1 MKHFTLPRFWE
12 HYRDLPDDI
21 QDLADRKF
29 ELLKSNPRHPSLHL
43 KKIEIKSSC
52 GRCASDCITEHWE
65 ERSPREPCGSGSGRT
80 PSTTDSFR
88 ERLSAA

>member
-29 ELLKSNPRHPSLHL
+29 ELLKSNPCHPSLHL
-43 KKIEIKSSC
+43 KKIEAHIKSVMKLYATHGLQDFGADSVVVESNLKHC
-52 GRCASDCITEHWE
+52 HV
-65 ERSPREPCGSGSGRT
+65 SGEVIFVH
-80 PSTTDSFR
+80 PSKKP
-88 ERLSAA
+88 